1 MERKMADGVQLS
13 ASDLGYRRM
22 IGRWRRIGQLPLAG
36 LVGRP
41 DDTQRLDDFDGAEQ
55 STQ

>member
-1 MERKMADGVQLS
+1 MADGVQLS

-22 IGRWRRIGQLPLAG
+22 IGRWRRIGQLPLAPLAG

>member
-1 MERKMADGVQLS
+1 
-13 ASDLGYRRM
+13 M